1 MIRRREA
8 LRRSD
13 GVVAIEFALILPVLL
28 MLVFGIIEF
37 GMLFR
42 SELSVSQ
49 SARAGARTAA
59 ALPRTAGYQTS
70 AANAVAA
77 QLRNT
82 LSTDEITYLS
92 VYKADKATGLP
103 ADGGTYKTCT
113 SCYRFTWN
121 AATKSWV
128 AESGA
133 SWPATSQKACG
144 AEATTDYL
152 GVYVEA
158 RYNWVTAIFKPM
170 FGNSMTVSERTIMRL
185 EPIGNGSTCS

>member
-1 MIRRREA
+1 MSGPRKRRHQT
-8 LRRSD
+8 D
-13 GVVAIEFALILPVLL
+13 GVVAVEFALIIPVLL

-42 SELSVSQ
+42 ADLSVNQ

-77 QLRNT
+77 QLQNT

-92 VYKADKATGLP
+92 IYKADKATGLP
-103 ADGGTYKTCT
+103 TDGGTYKTCT
-113 SCYRFTWN
+113 TCYRFTWN
-121 AATKSWV
+121 SSSKSWV
-128 AESGA
+128 PESGA
-133 SWPATSQKACG
+133 SWAYTAQKACG

-158 RYNWVTAIFKPM
+158 RYNWVTSIFTPM
-170 FGNSMTVSERTIMRL
+170 FGSSMTVKERTIMRL
-185 EPIGNGSTCS
+185 EPIGTGSVCS

>member
-1 MIRRREA
+1 MGRRKLKRTD
-8 LRRSD
+8 D
-13 GVVAIEFALILPVLL
+13 GAVAIEFALILPVLV

-42 SELSVSQ
+42 ADLSVSMA
-49 SARAGARTAA
+49 ARSGARTAA

-92 VYKADKATGLP
+92 IYKADKATGLP
-103 ADGGTYKTCT
+103 TDGGTYKSCST
-113 SCYRFTWN
+113 CYRFTWDASAKSWTPEAGAAW
-121 AATKSWV
+121 AAT
-128 AESGA
+128 A
-133 SWPATSQKACG
+133 QKACG
-144 AEATTDYL
+144 SEATTDYL

-158 RYNWVTAIFKPM
+158 KYKWVSAVFKPM
-170 FGNSMTVSERTIMRL
+170 FGDSMTVSERTIMRL
-185 EPIGNGSTCS
+185 EPIGTGSTCS